1 MQTTAGTKQTA
12 RGAFFDIRA
21 AYDGQLQSAGT
32 ELSGTPDFQSSDVCL
47 SAAAPGDISFKPGFH
62 PGSSERKVGCTQAKQ
77 NIFAGTRAA
86 LTGVVGR
93 NSPFFVHNEAGY
105 GDIWR

>member
-1 MQTTAGTKQTA
+1 MTNSCGH
-12 RGAFFDIRA
+12 RR
-21 AYDGQLQSAGT
+21 T
-32 ELSGTPDFQSSDVCL
+32 ELSGTPNFQSSDVCL

-62 PGSSERKVGCTQAKQ
+62 PGPSGRKAGCNQAKQ
-77 NIFAGTRAA
+77 NIWAGTRAA